1 MDKPRKQKTMAVA
14 RAVADRDKHESLS
27 QAATYAL
34 LMDSKEVADFLHS
47 KLVAKN
53 ILVNRLVRMQ
63 VESGGTLFPGVP
75 ARGGAITFMA
85 IEELARMQPE
95 LHPILEEIAQLEK
108 LKYLAGTD
116 NDGSA
121 N

>member
-1 MDKPRKQKTMAVA
+1 MAVA
-14 RAVADRDKHESLS
+14 RAVADRNKHESLS

-53 ILVNRLVRMQ
+53 ILVNRLVKMQ
-63 VESGGTLFPGVP
+63 VESGGVLFPGVP
-75 ARGGAITFMA
+75 ARGGAVTFMA
-85 IEELARMQPE
+85 IEELAKTKPE

-108 LKYLAGTD
+108 LKYLAGAD
-116 NDGSA
+116 NDGVL